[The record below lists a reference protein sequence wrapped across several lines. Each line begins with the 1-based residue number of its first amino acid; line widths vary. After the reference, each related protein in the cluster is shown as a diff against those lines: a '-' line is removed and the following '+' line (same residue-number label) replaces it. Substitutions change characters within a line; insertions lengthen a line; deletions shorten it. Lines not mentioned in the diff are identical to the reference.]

1 MNLDAL
7 DTELRRA
14 IRAEPRI
21 LAALAYGSRAQ
32 RPGGV
37 RHDDG
42 YSDLEYYVYLHP
54 GEHLNPSEIIARV
67 TSPVLAVINSYGT
80 PNFVTAELHRIELHF
95 AEMKSLPDILDW
107 PSSSSDPTRML
118 VKDAGGALA
127 RLLARFA
134 AQSDWTPEEAQTTLD
149 QVLNALVA
157 VRGLLLRGERLRAYE
172 WFTSW
177 GVIGGLVR
185 LARQAEA
192 TAQPR
197 AAARRAEHDLSSEML
212 ERINACAAGLEELE
226 NRLGPRPRPLR
237 GRSSAPGPGR
247 TDPPSGGAENDHA
260 CSACIRRL
268 NSPLWP
274 RAMLRVC
281 QSAPSQCRARN
292 TIW

>member
-1 MNLDAL
+1 MDRMKLDAL
-7 DTELRRA
+7 DTELRKA

-21 LAALAYGSRAQ
+21 LAALAYGSRTQ

-54 GEHLNPSEIIARV
+54 GEHLNPSEIIGRV
-67 TSPVLAVINSYGT
+67 TTPVLAVINPYGT
-80 PNFVTAELHRIELHF
+80 PNFVTAELHRIELHV
-95 AEMKSLPDILDW
+95 AELDRLPDILDW
-107 PSSSSDPTRML
+107 PAASADPARML
-118 VKDAGGALA
+118 VKDAGSALA

-134 AQSDWTPEEAQTTLD
+134 ARPDWTPEEAQTTLD

-157 VRGLLLRGERLRAYE
+157 ARGLLFRGERLRAYE

-192 TAQPR
+192 AAQPR

-212 ERINACAAGLEELE
+212 KRVGACAAGLEELE
-226 NRLGPRPRPLR
+226 AGWVRALDLCTDLAQRLGLNERTRLQAALRMIMPVRP
-237 GRSSAPGPGR
+237 A
-247 TDPPSGGAENDHA
+247 SGG
-260 CSACIRRL
+260 
-268 NSPLWP
+268 
-274 RAMLRVC
+274 
-281 QSAPSQCRARN
+281 
-292 TIW
+292 